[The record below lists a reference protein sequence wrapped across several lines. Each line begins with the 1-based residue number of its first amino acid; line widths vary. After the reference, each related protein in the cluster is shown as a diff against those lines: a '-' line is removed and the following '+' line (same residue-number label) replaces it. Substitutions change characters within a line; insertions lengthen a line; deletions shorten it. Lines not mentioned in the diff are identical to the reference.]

1 MARRRALLRTAGA
14 IAAAAALA
22 AGCATVP
29 TVGPPVAVAGSS
41 GPAQQFVQPI
51 PPQPTKSWSPR
62 DIVLG
67 FLTAS
72 AEFPSVGH
80 RSAALRFLAPELR
93 KSWRPSWAVSVVAPG
108 SVQATSTMASARVL
122 GKVTQVATISLTGQR
137 LATISDKGQYL
148 DQPGSQSARFRLA
161 RFHGQWLIIGLPSAA
176 SSLLT
181 TADFEQVYQPRNL
194 YFWSPSTGQLVPEPV
209 FVPQTDA
216 LPNVASNLV
225 DALLKSSLEQGSW
238 LATATSTAFP
248 NGTTLLGVS
257 IKGSDAVVNLGGTA
271 TSADPLQLQR
281 MAAQLVTTLTSTS
294 YSQSPISRSVTLEIE
309 GQPHDFDG
317 IPEQQ
322 PTDYEHLIPRFA
334 AGSQTLY
341 FIGASG
347 AVSELSRGSH
357 ASVVPGPAGHAQI
370 PFAKIAVS
378 PAQPPELAAT
388 LATGR
393 GCVVYYG
400 ALAGTAAL
408 DHRDLPNPG
417 DGSCVSLSWDS
428 LRNIWA
434 ATAHRIWVLPPGGR
448 QPEAVYPPALPGS
461 RPQSYKILALRVA
474 LDGVRV
480 AMLVQTQSGQ
490 RELLVAAATRSD
502 GQISLGPAITIGT
515 SLKDP
520 AAISWYDP
528 DHLIVLSGSQ
538 LYEVPVNGGATETV
552 GPGGAGSQVITSAGP
567 GQIAVGGHGEILTSS
582 GPNQIQQPAEKGTS
596 PAYPG

>member
-1 MARRRALLRTAGA
+1 MARRRALLRTAVAVAGSA
-14 IAAAAALA
+14 VLA

-51 PPQPTKSWSPR
+51 PPEPSKSWSPR
-62 DIVLG
+62 DIVQG
-67 FLTAS
+67 FLAAS
-72 AEFPSVGH
+72 ADFPSVG
-80 RSAALRFLAPELR
+80 RPAAALRFLAPEQR
-93 KSWRPSWAVSVVAPG
+93 KNWQPSWAVTVVAPG
-108 SVQATSTMASARVL
+108 SVRSTSTMGSAKVQ
-122 GKVTQVATISLTGQR
+122 GKVTQVVTISLTGQR

-148 DQPGSQSARFRLA
+148 DQPGSQSSRFRLA
-161 RFHGQWLIIGLPSAA
+161 KFHGQWLIIGLPRASA
-176 SSLLT
+176 LLT
-181 TADFEQVYQPRNL
+181 EADFEEVYQPRNL
-194 YFWSPSTGQLVPEPV
+194 YFWSAASDQLVPEPV

-216 LPNVASNLV
+216 LPNVATNLV

-248 NGTTLLGVS
+248 NGTTLLGVM
-257 IKGSDAVVNLGGTA
+257 IKGSTAVVNLGGAA
-271 TSADPLQLQR
+271 TGADPRQLQR

-309 GQPHDFDG
+309 GQVHDIAG
-317 IPEQQ
+317 SPVQQ
-322 PTDYEHLIPRFA
+322 PADYEYLIPRFP
-334 AGSQTLY
+334 AGSQKLY
-341 FIGASG
+341 FVGASG
-347 AVSELSRGSH
+347 AVSELSSGSH
-357 ASVVPGPAGHAQI
+357 ASIVPGPAGHAQI

-378 PAQPPELAAT
+378 PGDPPELAAT
-388 LATGR
+388 LATGS

-408 DHRDLPNPG
+408 DHRDLPDPA

-434 ATAHRIWVLPPGGR
+434 ATSSRIWVLPPGSR
-448 QPEAVYPPALPGS
+448 QPEEVYPPALPGS
-461 RPQSYKILALRVA
+461 KQQSYKILALRVA

-480 AMLVQTQSGQ
+480 AMLVQTKSGQ
-490 RELLVAAATRSD
+490 REVLVAAATRGD
-502 GQISLGPAITIGT
+502 GQISLGPAITVGT

-528 DHLIVLSGSQ
+528 DHLIVLADSQ
-538 LYEVPVNGGATETV
+538 LYEIPVNGGATELV

-567 GQIAVGGHGEILTSS
+567 GQIAVGGSGEILTSS
-582 GPNQIQQPAEKGTS
+582 GPNQIQQPAEKGSS